1 MNAKKILV
9 ATLAL
14 GLLGPA
20 SAQAVGPVEP
30 SAAAAAPHFEYSGD
44 EGPFWWGEI
53 DPSYADCSESPRQ
66 SPIDIPREVST
77 RTRQGL
83 QVTFADSAI
92 NLLNNGHTVVEN
104 YAAGSSL
111 VLDGQ
116 TYDLLQ
122 FHFHTT
128 SEHTVQ
134 GRRYPMELHAVF
146 KNQASGNLAVIGQLF
161 EVDRRGTENEFL
173 GHLTQAGLP
182 EKSTD
187 TVTDSATINLGDLI
201 DEKQLGTY
209 WSYPGSLT
217 TPPCSPI
224 VSWFV
229 LRKPVRAS
237 QAQIQEFVDIMGNN
251 YRPVQPLND
260 RTIERK

>member
-1 MNAKKILV
+1 MKRIV
-9 ATLAL
+9 AAAFAVSLLA
-14 GLLGPA
+14 PA
-20 SAQAVGPVEP
+20 SAFAVGPVDP
-30 SAAAAAPHFEYSGD
+30 SAAAPHFEYSGD

-53 DPSYADCSESPRQ
+53 DPIYADCSVSLRQ
-66 SPIDIPREVST
+66 SPIDIPREVSART
-77 RTRQGL
+77 RTNL
-83 QVTFADSAI
+83 AVTFAPGAI
-92 NLLNNGHTVVEN
+92 NMKNNGHTVVQSFSP
-104 YAAGSSL
+104 GSTF
-111 VLDGQ
+111 VLEGV

-122 FHFHTT
+122 FHLHTT

-146 KNQASGNLAVIGQLF
+146 RDAVSGNLAVIGQLF

-173 GHLTQAGLP
+173 HDLTQFGLP
-182 EKSTD
+182 EKTDD
-187 TVTDSATINLGDLI
+187 TVTNAAEIDLADLI
-201 DEKQLGTY
+201 DAKQLATY

-237 QAQIQEFVDIMGNN
+237 QAQIQEFIDVMGNN
-251 YRPVQPLND
+251 YRPVQALNG